1 MTHHTEHH
9 HEETVPTYRKKQAM
23 LCILVFVCIGV
34 AFWSGNALASVL
46 SILAACGICF
56 WASTM
61 EPEKAPDEHH
71 H

>member
-1 MTHHTEHH
+1 MAHHAEHH
-9 HEETVPTYRKKQAM
+9 GEEKTAPYRKKQAM
-23 LCILVFVCIGV
+23 LCVLVFILIAV
-34 AFWSGNALASVL
+34 AFWSGSPAGAVL

-56 WASTM
+56 WAAAM